1 MDSRIKK
8 SRQGTF
14 YFASNI
20 KKNFSRQVKVLLLE
34 YSFKNFCSFDGEE
47 NFSLIAPKDGDEKNF
62 PFNYVSENN
71 FDIFKTAV
79 IVGENAGG
87 KTNFVKSLSY
97 LKSFFKENNFVRSNL
112 DFIND
117 GKNFGEETIIAD
129 TEQKFFISA
138 LIENI
143 KYNYELVIDYLGIKE
158 EIFSFFSEEIKINI
172 LKVTRS
178 LENIK
183 LTDPIRMIELKYR
196 GDNDTLPTLKYE
208 FAFEKNFV
216 KKSVEEA
223 LRETD
228 EEEHN
233 GLNLSKLAIIGIK
246 PAVKF
251 VKWINENL
259 LANLPQNNFNKNL
272 FVDDKKILSDKEKF
286 LPILQMADPSIKD
299 FILDF
304 KEPFSNTKIIRENKN
319 QHQASH
325 ELLNDSAGVR
335 DFFSLAIQIYKVV
348 HQDKTFF
355 ADEMDRSLNPVLSDK
370 IVAFVNGSE
379 HKGQFIFTT
388 HNAFHLDLKIYM
400 KEQIYFITKNLET
413 LNSELYSL
421 ADFSDVSYDE
431 TEPIYNFY
439 LRGILGGVTL
449 G

>member
-1 MDSRIKK
+1 MKI
-8 SRQGTF
+8 
-14 YFASNI
+14 
-20 KKNFSRQVKVLLLE
+20 LLLE
-34 YSFKNFCSFDGEE
+34 YSFKNFCSFNEKE
-47 NFSLIAPKDGDEKNF
+47 NFSLIAPNDDSKNNF
-62 PFNYVSENN
+62 QFNFVSEKN

-87 KTNFVKSLSY
+87 KTNFVKSLNY

-117 GKNFGEETIIAD
+117 DKNFGEETIIAD

-138 LIENI
+138 LIENV

-158 EIFSFFSEEIKINI
+158 EIFSFFSEEIKIKI

-183 LTDPIRMIELKYR
+183 LTDPIKMVELKYR
-196 GDNDTLPTLKYE
+196 GDNDTFPTLKYE

-223 LRETD
+223 LREAD
-228 EEEHN
+228 DEEHN

-259 LANLPQNNFNKNL
+259 LIDLPQNNFNKNL
-272 FVDDKKILSDKEKF
+272 FADDKKILGDKEKF

-319 QHQASH
+319 QHKTSH

-335 DFFSLAIQIYKVV
+335 DFFPLAIQIYKVV
-348 HQDKTFF
+348 YQNKTFF

-370 IVAFVNGSE
+370 IVAFINGSE